1 MSFDFLILKSNPFIL
16 SMTSYSV
23 CLTTVFL
30 MPHRAFILS
39 GISLAACLNKYF
51 ISVTS
56 DISPLDTS
64 KLPSYLASPVQLPTT
79 MYISGHCSEK
89 AFQSWYLQGPRAWWD
104 TKPHPKRIC
113 IWVSR
118 TSSYHPLILKITLQC
133 SPSQV
138 KLEHF
143 TTKLILPSPPRSQ
156 CCFLQFC

>member
-1 MSFDFLILKSNPFIL
+1 MSFDFLILKSSNLFIL

-39 GISLAACLNKYF
+39 VISLAAHLNKYS

-64 KLPSYLASPVQLPTT
+64 KLPSYLPLPVQPPTIILSVAT
-79 MYISGHCSEK
+79 VQKKLFSLGTFK
-89 AFQSWYLQGPRAWWD
+89 APGAEWWD
-104 TKPHPKRIC
+104 TNPHPEKIGP
-113 IWVSR
+113 WVNR
-118 TSSYHPLILKITLQC
+118 TSSHLKITLQC

-138 KLEHF
+138 KLGHF
-143 TTKLILPSPPRSQ
+143 TTKLIFTVLPSSQ
-156 CCFLQFC
+156 CFLLQFC